1 MILVAK
7 YLSKI
12 STPSGI
18 KLQKKISLD
27 STVSR
32 VDRRMSNLVG
42 HRYVHCGQA
51 SVQPVSDVPVAR
63 LPDEVMDMVFSILP
77 TKDIKNVALVCRAWK
92 SLTQH
97 PKFWRKVLVKISRN
111 DIEEKLQGDRLGL
124 IGSIE
129 LVDDLPARQLQQ
141 SRREV
146 VAVLQVII
154 EAGSRLELKHL
165 NLCYEDLSS
174 VQPELLAQAVVR
186 VEEANLPF
194 TKLRDIQVST
204 IFSRI
209 VDTERLSLKRLS
221 LLGEGERVS
230 QVAPDLLAQAV
241 IKLEDPERVLAGA
254 TEEQLLAVIDKLLI
268 LCQQ

>member
-1 MILVAK
+1 MSKLVSFEICCQ
-7 YLSKI
+7 YLYK
-12 STPSGI
+12 
-18 KLQKKISLD
+18 
-27 STVSR
+27 
-32 VDRRMSNLVG
+32 
-42 HRYVHCGQA
+42 
-51 SVQPVSDVPVAR
+51 
-63 LPDEVMDMVFSILP
+63 
-77 TKDIKNVALVCRAWK
+77 
-92 SLTQH
+92 
-97 PKFWRKVLVKISRN
+97 
-111 DIEEKLQGDRLGL
+111 
-124 IGSIE
+124 
-129 LVDDLPARQLQQ
+129 
-141 SRREV
+141 
-146 VAVLQVII
+146 
-154 EAGSRLELKHL
+154 LKHL